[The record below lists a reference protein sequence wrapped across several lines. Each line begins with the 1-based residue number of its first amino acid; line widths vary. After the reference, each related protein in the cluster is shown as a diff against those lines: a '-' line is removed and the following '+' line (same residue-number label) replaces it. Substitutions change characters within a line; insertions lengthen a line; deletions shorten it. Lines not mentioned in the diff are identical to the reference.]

1 MKSEA
6 FTKMHKEIQQF
17 IAHLSKER
25 NLSKNTISSYRSDLL
40 QLNTFLSEKG
50 LASPGDVDHLVLREF
65 LADLK
70 AGTQERSGCSHVTM
84 GRKISAFR
92 TFFRFL
98 VLRGLLTSDP
108 TGLIRSPRRKR
119 KLPAFLTEDEVV
131 ALLDAPD
138 EEGFLGSRDRAILEV
153 LYSTGMRVSELV
165 GANLSDASLSGGHI
179 LVRGKGRK
187 ERLAMLGPQAVSA
200 IKTYLP
206 VRSGLLK
213 KRRAS
218 TTEAL
223 FINHRTAKRISSRSI
238 RRILKGYL
246 LRAGLSSEF
255 SPHSLRHSFATHIL
269 NRGAN
274 LREVQE
280 LLGHKRI
287 STTQIYTHLDINRL
301 QEVYRKAHPRSN
313 ITHP

>member
-1 MKSEA
+1 MK
-6 FTKMHKEIQQF
+6 KEIQYF

-25 NLSKNTISSYRSDLL
+25 NLSGHTINSYRSDLL
-40 QLNTFLSEKG
+40 QLNAFLGEKG
-50 LASPGDVDHLVLREF
+50 LASPNDVDHLVLREF
-65 LADLK
+65 LAVQK
-70 AGTQERSGCSHVTM
+70 TGTQDRPGNSHVTL

-98 VLRGLLTSDP
+98 VIRGTVKSDP

-119 KLPAFLTEDEVV
+119 KLPSFLTEDEVV

-138 EEGFLGSRDRAILEV
+138 EAGFLGLRDRAILEV

-165 GANLSDASLSGGHI
+165 GANLSDASLNSGHI

-200 IKTYLP
+200 IKAYLP
-206 VRSGLLK
+206 ARSRLVK

-218 TTEAL
+218 PIEAL
-223 FINHRTAKRISSRSI
+223 YINHRTAKRISSRSI

-246 LRAGLSSEF
+246 VRAGLSAEF
-255 SPHSLRHSFATHIL
+255 SPHSIRHSFATHIL

-301 QEVYRKAHPRSN
+301 QEVYLKAHPRSK